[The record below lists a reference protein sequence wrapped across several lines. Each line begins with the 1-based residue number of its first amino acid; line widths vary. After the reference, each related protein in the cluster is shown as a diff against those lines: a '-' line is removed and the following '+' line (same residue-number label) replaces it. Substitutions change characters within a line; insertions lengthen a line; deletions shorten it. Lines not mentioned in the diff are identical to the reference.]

1 MVVGSIAK
9 YGIPIFGLLVAGLFL
24 REAYA
29 TSVGSA
35 GRSFG
40 SGLGE
45 FTQGIGGFGDSI
57 NKLGTGIG
65 GGITGLLSPIRDV
78 GSWFGLFTANTS
90 ANASGAT
97 NPAIGGVVTSGS
109 TRTPNTPTASTSTNT
124 TNSPAL
130 VNPVTSGAGKGKF
143 TTPSQSFSG
152 GYTSK
157 PSYGW
162 GG

>member
-1 MVVGSIAK
+1 MVSITKFA
-9 YGIPIFGLLVAGLFL
+9 IPIVGLILFGLFL
-24 REAYA
+24 KEASA

-40 SGLGE
+40 SGLGA
-45 FTQGIGGFGDSI
+45 FTQGIGGFGESI
-57 NKLGTGIG
+57 NQLGTGIG
-65 GGITGLLSPIRDV
+65 SGITGLLSPIKDV
-78 GSWFGLFTANTS
+78 GSWFGLFTSNTS

-97 NPAIGGVVTSGS
+97 NPAIGGVVSSGS
-109 TRTPNTPTASTSTNT
+109 TQTPNTPTASTSSNT
-124 TNSPAL
+124 TSSS
-130 VNPVTSGAGKGKF
+130 SGA

>member
-40 SGLGE
+40 SGLGA
-45 FTQGIGGFGDSI
+45 FTQGIGGFGESI
-57 NKLGTGIG
+57 NQLGTGIG
-65 GGITGLLSPIRDV
+65 SGITGLLSPIKDV
-78 GSWFGLFTANTS
+78 GSWFGLFTPNTS
-90 ANASGAT
+90 SNASGAT
-97 NPAIGGVVTSGS
+97 NPSIGGVVSSGS
-109 TRTPNTPTASTSTNT
+109 TKTPNTPTASTSSNT
-124 TNSPAL
+124 TSSA
-130 VNPVTSGAGKGKF
+130 
-143 TTPSQSFSG
+143 TTPSQTFSG
-152 GYTSK
+152 GYTGS